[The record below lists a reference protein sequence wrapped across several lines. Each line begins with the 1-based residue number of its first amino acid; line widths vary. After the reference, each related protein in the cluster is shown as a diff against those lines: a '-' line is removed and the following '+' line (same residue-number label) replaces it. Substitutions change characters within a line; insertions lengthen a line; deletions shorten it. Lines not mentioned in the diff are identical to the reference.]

1 MCDYMYIL
9 FFSFCQALQL
19 LSAMELCLSASD
31 DSTRVKYM
39 QDVQSLLKEEVDK
52 AQSLLNSSHDKAVKV
67 MHH

>member
-1 MCDYMYIL
+1 
-9 FFSFCQALQL
+9 
-19 LSAMELCLSASD
+19 MELCLSASD
-31 DSTRVKYM
+31 DSVRVKCI